1 MAEPQQIQEAL
12 ARAEASGEAWILVP
26 VASPP
31 AGEPPYRRALNIKGV
46 ALILGV
52 TPSTIVQFRAWTKA
66 DRLPVGT
73 PPFPA
78 EEVPG
83 VRPPYWFPERAGEF
97 LDWQAARPGRGVGG
111 GAGRHRKGDDKSTPA
126 KAATARRPA
135 KPTYRVIADDLRR
148 QIKSARLAPGDRVPP
163 VAKLAAKHKV
173 SSTTVQQALIYL
185 RGQGL
190 IESRRGRGNYVAVP
204 PPDKE

>member
-52 TPSTIVQFRAWTKA
+52 APSTVVQFRAWTKA
-66 DRLPVGT
+66 GRLPAGT

-83 VRPPYWFPERAGEF
+83 VRPPYWFAERAGEF
-97 LDWQAARPGRGVGG
+97 LDWQAARPGRGSGG
-111 GAGRHRKGDDKSTPA
+111 GAGRHREDEDEPA
-126 KAATARRPA
+126 PARATAARRPA
-135 KPTYRVIADDLRR
+135 KPTYRVIADALSRR
-148 QIKSARLAPGDRVPP
+148 IKSGQLAPGDRVPP
-163 VAKLAAKHKV
+163 VAKLAAKHRV
-173 SSTTVQQALIYL
+173 SGTTVQQALIYL

-190 IESRRGRGNYVAVP
+190 IESRRGRGNYVATP
-204 PPDKE
+204 PPTGE